1 MLIIDPGQRSNPGKS
16 VVQWAHFLAYRV
28 FRGVRRP
35 GTRGRPMRPVWLVDR
50 ALHAA
55 TWVPIARL
63 AAFAAVVTTV
73 IGGVAGAVICMAFRK
88 AGR

>member
-1 MLIIDPGQRSNPGKS
+1 MRRVLRGQRGP
-16 VVQWAHFLAYRV
+16 
-28 FRGVRRP
+28 VRAV

-50 ALHAA
+50 ALHAT

-73 IGGVAGAVICMAFRK
+73 FGCVTGMVICMAFRK
-88 AGR
+88 AGARR